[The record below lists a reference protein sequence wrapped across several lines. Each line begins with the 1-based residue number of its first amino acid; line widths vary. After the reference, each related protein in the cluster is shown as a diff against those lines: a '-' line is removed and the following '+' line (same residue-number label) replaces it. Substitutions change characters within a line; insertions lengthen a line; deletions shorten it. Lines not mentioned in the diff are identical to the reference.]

1 MCQIRSGAVA
11 LHVHIDRELC
21 MGSGNCAFH
30 APNTFD
36 LDDEMKVVI
45 VDPVGDPDDKIRLAV
60 EGCPTLALTIES

>member
-1 MCQIRSGAVA
+1 MA
-11 LHVHIDRELC
+11 LRVQIDREQC

-45 VDPVGDPDDKIRLAV
+45 VDPDGDPDDKIRLAV
-60 EGCPTLALTIES
+60 EACPTLALSIES